1 MIGFLRGK
9 IALKQPPLILID
21 VQGVGYELEAPMSSF
36 YGLGEIGSDVKILTH
51 MHVREDA
58 MLLFGFVTEQERALF
73 RELIKVSGIG
83 AKMALAILSTHS
95 VDEFCSHVHNADAQ
109 ALTKIPGVGKKT
121 AERLLI
127 EVRDKLKN
135 LTLNTV
141 STKSLNIPQP
151 GLVANSIL
159 FSAQAAMQSL
169 GYKDV
174 HAESL
179 VKTVYQEDMT
189 LEQVIKAALQQ
200 VKI

>member
-9 IALKQPPLILID
+9 IALKQPPLIVLD
-21 VQGVGYELEAPMSSF
+21 VQGVGYEVEAPMSSF
-36 YGLGEIGSDVKILTH
+36 YALSEVGTEAKILTH

-58 MLLFGFVTEQERALF
+58 MLLFGFVTESERALF

-95 VDEFCSHVHNADAQ
+95 VEEFCSHVQNADLL

-127 EVRDKLKN
+127 ELRDKLKN
-135 LTLNTV
+135 WH
-141 STKSLNIPQP
+141 STHASDKSTNLPQP
-151 GLVANSIL
+151 GLVTNSIL
-159 FSAQAAMQSL
+159 LSAQAALASL

-174 HAESL
+174 QAESL
-179 VKTVYQEDMT
+179 VKSVYQEGLT

-200 VKI
+200 VRI

>member
-9 IALKQPPLILID
+9 IALKQPPLIVLD
-21 VQGVGYELEAPMSSF
+21 VQGVGYEVEAPMSSF
-36 YGLGEIGSDVKILTH
+36 YALSEVGTEAKILTH

-58 MLLFGFVTEQERALF
+58 MLLFGFATESERALF

-95 VDEFCSHVHNADAQ
+95 VDEFCSHVHNADVL

-127 EVRDKLKN
+127 ETRDKLKSWH
-135 LTLNTV
+135 
-141 STKSLNIPQP
+141 STSAGDKSSNISQP
-151 GLVANSIL
+151 GLVTNSIL
-159 FSAQAAMQSL
+159 LSAQAAMQSL
-169 GYKDV
+169 GYKDI

-179 VKTVYQEDMT
+179 VKSVYAEDMT